1 MEVLDKYL
9 ARNLQQK
16 YKTANK
22 TTLEDYP
29 KITEYTLFEPKTI
42 KKNDQKPSRSIKTN

>member
-29 KITEYTLFEPKTI
+29 ARPIAYGLLY
-42 KKNDQKPSRSIKTN
+42 QMHRH